1 VKGRSD
7 GIDHTAAFLR
17 YVTASACNETGM
29 PHACMAGVL
38 ITRQRG
44 GRDRR
49 GSNSVRHNPCMFEI
63 SVVWWWWGKGGGR
76 PA

>member
-1 VKGRSD
+1 VKAIGRSD

-17 YVTASACNETGM
+17 YMTASACNETGM

-44 GRDRR
+44 GPRGDRR
-49 GSNSVRHNPCMFEI
+49 VSNSQSMLFEI
-63 SVVWWWWGKGGGR
+63 SR